1 MLRVV
6 GRKTLNVNTTKIAVI
21 KGQDQSSTE
30 EDVFRT
36 PTSNEEKEEEEEEMS
51 NKLNI
56 VENDESGNNSSTHLL
71 PPPRDLSLL
80 YMRQYTLFFESDAD
94 LRRDLSVGDLVLSD
108 CMKGHNLKPR
118 HRAQMI
124 DWMI

>member
-1 MLRVV
+1 LRVV
-6 GRKTLNVNTTKIAVI
+6 GRKTLNLKTTKIPVI

-36 PTSNEEKEEEEEEMS
+36 PTSNEEEEEEEMS

-56 VENDESGNNSSTHLL
+56 VENEESSYNSSANLL